1 MKQRLGKNVNRLSS
15 GYQMIIG
22 FEEQWDS
29 IKLILERVVEQG
41 GFSEKW
47 DEVKEIEK
55 ALTPPAPFT
64 GNNPFAKSDSLSL
77 FEGFTQYNPSIGWWG
92 NNAVCGFSDSGS
104 YAATFL
110 PIFDESRPPSPSP
123 SGSFSRL
130 IWSRSSNVGAAFT
143 DKGILLANPLPINLY
158 PPSL

>member
-1 MKQRLGKNVNRLSS
+1 
-15 GYQMIIG
+15 MIIG

-41 GFSEKW
+41 GFSEKG

-77 FEGFTQYNPSIGWWG
+77 FGGFTQYNPSIG
-92 NNAVCGFSDSGS
+92 
-104 YAATFL
+104 
-110 PIFDESRPPSPSP
+110 
-123 SGSFSRL
+123 
-130 IWSRSSNVGAAFT
+130 
-143 DKGILLANPLPINLY
+143 
-158 PPSL
+158 